1 MTSRDSSGRYHH
13 VIVALKGRDKKQALF
28 VDLPLRELNRRFVRP
43 YKQGKPVLLH
53 DNSVVQTCDIT
64 WTTIRAT
71 NDKATPTLKKLAEA
85 SSRRTD
91 ELNRMGGLVFMGRF
105 SWSHEDLEAE
115 GDDVTSR
122 YIQAPPGEDSL
133 YRRLGSWLAD
143 NLGKAA
149 IALLVAIASAVL
161 VTWLGLKK

>member
-1 MTSRDSSGRYHH
+1 MAEIQSGGCFHH
-13 VIVALKGRDKKQALF
+13 VIVLLKGSDKKRALF
-28 VDLPLRELNRRFVRP
+28 TDLTATELKRRFVRP
-43 YKQGKPVLLH
+43 YKQGKPVLLP
-53 DNSVVQTCDIT
+53 DNSVVQTRDIT

-71 NDKATPTLKKLAEA
+71 VDAAAPTLEALAEA
-85 SSRRTD
+85 SRRNTD
-91 ELNRMGGLVFMGRF
+91 ELNRGGGVVFLGRF
-105 SWSHEDLEAE
+105 AWGDEDLEEE

-149 IALLVAIASAVL
+149 VGLLLAVASAVVL
-161 VTWLGLKK
+161 TWLGLKK

>member
-1 MTSRDSSGRYHH
+1 MARHRSHERFHH

-28 VDLPLRELNRRFVRP
+28 VDLPARELNRRFVRP
-43 YKQGKPVLLH
+43 YKQGKPVLLQ
-53 DNSVVQTCDIT
+53 DNSVVQTRDIT

-71 NDKATPTLKKLAEA
+71 TDRAMPTLKRLAEE
-85 SSRRTD
+85 SNRRTD
-91 ELNRMGGLVFMGRF
+91 ELNRTGGLVFMGRF
-105 SWSHEDLEAE
+105 SWGHEDLEEE

-122 YIQAPPGEDSL
+122 YIHAPPGEDSF
-133 YRRLGSWLAD
+133 YRRVGSWLAD

-161 VTWLGLKK
+161 LTWLGLKK